1 MLNGNLF
8 DVKKT
13 AINKDQQIMIGKP
26 KVYPEKLVNTL
37 KSYFEGNKDVRT
49 AFLVEYSNGEDR
61 PHSLVIVDTE
71 GDMESLVRE
80 ASIAAKGSL
89 EDGNYVEF
97 MELDLSNTIGVH
109 VINSETPFYKRE
121 N

>member
-1 MLNGNLF
+1 MLSGNLF
-8 DVKKT
+8 NVKKT

-26 KVYPEKLVNTL
+26 RVYPQKLANTL

-71 GDMESLVRE
+71 GDMENLVRE
-80 ASIAAKGSL
+80 ASIAVKGA
-89 EDGNYVEF
+89 
-97 MELDLSNTIGVH
+97 
-109 VINSETPFYKRE
+109 
-121 N
+121 